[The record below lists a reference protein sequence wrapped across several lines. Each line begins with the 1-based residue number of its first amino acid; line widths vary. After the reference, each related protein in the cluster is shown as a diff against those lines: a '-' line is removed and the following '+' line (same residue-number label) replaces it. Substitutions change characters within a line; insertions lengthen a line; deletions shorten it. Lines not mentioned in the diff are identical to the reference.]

1 MHENRIS
8 QSQLVDT
15 LCVAPSTWFESKK
28 VKSEDR
34 RKANKGRPNSL
45 VSKTSDGKVVA
56 DLEVISAL
64 RSLRA
69 RVEFQN
75 GGGYRKMTKYLGR
88 IYGFVLNKKKVY
100 RLCKENGLLLPRG
113 SKKIQRRTPISINRT
128 VTSPF
133 RLWELDIKY
142 GYIHGERRF
151 FFLMAIIDV
160 YLRYIVGY
168 HIGLR
173 CLGDDLVRTLKLAM
187 TSMGQVDS
195 DQLVIR
201 MDNGP
206 QMKSNAMF
214 KFASE
219 NSNKIIHELIPVRTP
234 NKDAH
239 IESFY
244 SILETECFQVN
255 IFESYLDGYRRTSD
269 FIKFYQTQRIH
280 GSLQDRTPEECLAL
294 YRKGQLKGVKEVRL

>member
-1 MHENRIS
+1 MYKDQIS
-8 QSQLVDT
+8 QSHLT
-15 LCVAPSTWFESKK
+15 GALGVAPSTWFQAKK
-28 VKSEDR
+28 VKTGDR
-34 RKANKGRPNSL
+34 RSENKGRPKSS
-45 VSKTSDGKVVA
+45 VSKTTTGEVVS
-56 DLEVISAL
+56 DLEVITSL
-64 RSLRA
+64 RTLRA
-69 RVEFQN
+69 RREFQN
-75 GGGYRKMTKYLGR
+75 GGGYRKMTKYLR
-88 IYGFVLNKKKVY
+88 RTYGFLLNKKKVY

-113 SKKIQRRTPISINRT
+113 TRKIQRRTPISINRT

-142 GYIHGERRF
+142 GYIHGEKRF

-168 HIGLR
+168 HIGLS
-173 CLGDDLVRTLKLAM
+173 CLGNDLVRTLRLAIAR
-187 TSMGQVDS
+187 MGQVDS
-195 DQLVIR
+195 DKLVIR

-219 NSNKIIHELIPVRTP
+219 NSEKLIHELIPVRTP

-255 IFESYLDGYRRTSD
+255 IFDRYLDGYRRTSE
-269 FIKFYQTQRIH
+269 FIKFYQTERIH
-280 GSLQDRTPEECLAL
+280 SSLQDRTPEECLAL
-294 YRKGQLKGVKEVRL
+294 

>member
-1 MHENRIS
+1 MYENHINQRH
-8 QSQLVDT
+8 LVEA
-15 LCVAPSTWFESKK
+15 LGVAPSTWFESKTAK
-28 VKSEDR
+28 AGDR
-34 RKANKGRPNSL
+34 RRENKGRPKST
-45 VSKTSDGKVVA
+45 VSKTSAGETVA
-56 DLEVISAL
+56 DVEVISAL

-69 RVEFQN
+69 RREFQN
-75 GGGYRKMTKYLGR
+75 GGGYRKMTKYLR
-88 IYGFVLNKKKVY
+88 RTYGFLLNKKKVY
-100 RLCKENGLLLPRG
+100 RLCRENGLLLPRG
-113 SKKIQRRTPISINRT
+113 TKKIQRRTPISINRT

-142 GYIHGERRF
+142 GYIHGEKRF

-173 CLGDDLVRTLKLAM
+173 CLGNDLVRTLRLAM
-187 TSMGQVDS
+187 ARMGQVDS

-219 NSNKIIHELIPVRTP
+219 NSEKLIHELIPVRTP

-255 IFESYLDGYRRTSD
+255 IFDRYLDGYRRTSE
-269 FIKFYQTQRIH
+269 FIKFYQTERIH

-294 YRKGQLKGVKEVRL
+294 YHKGQLTGIKEVRL